1 MTDIILASKSTY
13 RQQLLTNA
21 GVSFTAVT
29 AEIDEREIE
38 TPLVKAGLGGA
49 DVAEVLAIA
58 KAENISTG
66 NPDAYVIGSDQTLS
80 LDGELFHKPENMEA
94 AQKRLLVLSG
104 KTHAL
109 NSSIAIVRNGETLWT
124 YVEVA
129 HITFRNLDPGFIGR
143 HTAQAGDKL
152 LTSVGAYQI
161 EGLGV
166 QLFEKVEGDFFS
178 IMGLPILPLL
188 KKLRELELVDG

>member
-1 MTDIILASKSTY
+1 MNNIILASKSAY

-21 GVSFTAVT
+21 GVKFSAIS
-29 AEIDEREIE
+29 ADINEREIE
-38 TPLVKAGLGGA
+38 APLLEAGLGGA

-58 KAENISTG
+58 KSENVASA
-66 NPDAYVIGSDQTLS
+66 NPDAYVVGSDQTLS
-80 LDGELFHKPENMEA
+80 LDGELLHKPEDMEA
-94 AQKRLLVLSG
+94 AQKRLLLLSG
-104 KTHAL
+104 KTHEL

-129 HITFRNLDPGFIGR
+129 HITFRELDPGYIGR
-143 HTAQAGDKL
+143 HTAAAGDKI

>member
-1 MTDIILASKSTY
+1 MNEIILASKSVY

-21 GVSFTAVT
+21 GVKFNAVS
-29 AEIDEREIE
+29 ADIDEREIE
-38 TPLVKAGLGGA
+38 APLIEAGLGGA

-58 KAENISTG
+58 KAENVSSS
-66 NPDAYVIGSDQTLS
+66 NLDAYVIGSDQTLS
-80 LDGELFHKPENMEA
+80 LEGELFHKPDNLEA
-94 AQKRLLVLSG
+94 AQKRLLTLSG
-104 KTHAL
+104 KTHDL

-188 KKLRELELVDG
+188 KKLREFKLVDG